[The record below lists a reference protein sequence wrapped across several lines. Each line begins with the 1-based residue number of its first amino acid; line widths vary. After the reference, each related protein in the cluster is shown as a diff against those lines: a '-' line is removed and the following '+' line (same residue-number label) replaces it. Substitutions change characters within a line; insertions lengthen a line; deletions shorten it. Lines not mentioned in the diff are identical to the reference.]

1 MSNVE
6 IINES
11 PLTMAELKEK
21 LENVKKRDK
30 ELKTRALKT
39 QGYLNNFIDL
49 KAKDSLKIKEEITKL
64 QIPRL
69 KDRHI
74 KKIVDIMPK
83 DMDSLKIIF
92 TGESITVKQ
101 EDLQKILEV
110 IKAG

>member
-21 LENVKKRDK
+21 LESVKKRDK

-39 QGYLNNFIDL
+39 QEYLNNFVDV
-49 KAKDSLKIKEEITKL
+49 KSKDALKIKEEIAKL
-64 QIPRL
+64 EIPRL

-74 KKIVDIMPK
+74 AKVIDLMPK
-83 DMDSLKIIF
+83 DLETLKLIF
-92 TGESITVKQ
+92 VGENITLKQ
-101 EDLQKILEV
+101 DDFEKILKV
-110 IKAG
+110 LK